1 MKSISFAKYVASI
14 VTLVIFN
21 LSASA
26 QKVEEQDLKIN
37 VATIKNP
44 VERLAALQPI
54 MFNYNL
60 NKFSQIKFP
69 AIAQYGFET
78 KGVSEKFPELIKR
91 NSKTY
96 SAGKNQFKSISFDD
110 VDEPSLIPVLVAAI
124 KEQQLQIESLR
135 ADIEKLK
142 SK

>member
-1 MKSISFAKYVASI
+1 MKSISFIKSI
-14 VTLVIFN
+14 TLTIAVVIFS
-21 LSASA
+21 LSANA
-26 QKVEEQDLKIN
+26 QKVEEQELKIN
-37 VATIKNP
+37 IAAINNP

-60 NKFSQIKFP
+60 DKFSMVKFP

-78 KGVSEKFPELIKR
+78 KAVSEKFPELIKH
-91 NSKTY
+91 STKTY
-96 SAGKNQFKSISFDD
+96 SAGKNYFKSISFDD
-110 VDEPSLIPVLVAAI
+110 VDEASLIPVLVAAI
-124 KEQQLQIESLR
+124 KEQQLQIESLK

>member
-1 MKSISFAKYVASI
+1 MKSISFIKGL
-14 VTLVIFN
+14 TLTIAFVIFS

-37 VATIKNP
+37 IASINNP

-60 NKFSQIKFP
+60 DKFSKVKFP

-78 KGVSEKFPELIKR
+78 KAVSEKFPELIQR
-91 NSKTY
+91 NTKTY
-96 SAGKNQFKSISFDD
+96 SAGKNYFKSISFDD
-110 VDEPSLIPVLVAAI
+110 VDEASLIPVLVAAI
-124 KEQQLQIESLR
+124 KEQQLQIESLK